1 LVRNRIV
8 AALLATL
15 PLAACEVSENELPPG
30 VEKTDELQLGDLRS
44 ALAAFP
50 NAEVVGVHDDQVP
63 YMINGQLGKASGSA
77 VGFEAAMAHPRVAQ
91 ALPNIAAA
99 FRLSAADLAPTR
111 VSVDEQDNIH
121 IRYAQM
127 KNGLR
132 VIGAEFIVHVDKDG
146 NIYSANG
153 SARGGD
159 NVSAKARIAPEAAVA
174 SALSNTLGRHLETEG
189 AAQLVYI
196 RQDNKL
202 KLAYEVLVTGEG
214 AELPVREY
222 VYVSANDAQVLDRAT
237 LIHTALNRAV
247 YSANNGTSLPGT
259 LRRSEGGA
267 ATGDAHIDENY
278 AHLKTTYDCY
288 SVNFA
293 RDSYNGAGAQLRSTV
308 HYSSN
313 YVNAFWNGSQ
323 MVYGDGDGVNS
334 GMLGRDLDVTVHELT
349 HAVTSSESNLTYS
362 NESGALNE
370 GMSDIFA
377 AYCESWT
384 RAWATDADVW
394 KIGEDIWT
402 PGTAGDA
409 LRYMANPTQDGSS
422 KDYYPERYT
431 GTSDNGGVH
440 WNSGIANLAF
450 KLLST
455 GGTHPRGKTTTV
467 VTGLGVQQAG
477 AIFYRANRDLF
488 TASTT
493 FAQAKTYTE
502 TAASQLGYSVASVT
516 QAWQAVG
523 VGVAAPPPTGTAL
536 TNNVAITGI
545 SGAAASQ
552 KFYIL
557 DVPASKAV
565 TFTLSGG
572 TGDADLYVKF
582 DSQASTSNY
591 DCRPYLSGNNETCNM
606 AAKTTAGRYSVL
618 LNGYT
623 SYSGTSI
630 KGAYTP

>member
-30 VEKTDELQLGDLRS
+30 VEKTDELELGDIRS

-50 NAEVVGVHDDQVP
+50 SAEVVGAHDDQVP
-63 YMINGQLGKASGSA
+63 YMINGQLGRAGSSA
-77 VGFEAAMAHPRVAQ
+77 LGFAAMDAHNAVAQ

-99 FRLSAADLAPTR
+99 FRLRASDLAPTR
-111 VSVDEQDNIH
+111 ITVDEQGSTH

-132 VIGAEFIVHVDKDG
+132 VIGGEFIVHVDKDG
-146 NIYSANG
+146 RIFSANG
-153 SARGGD
+153 SARDGE
-159 NVSAKARIAPEAAVA
+159 NVSSKARIAPEAAVA
-174 SALSNTLGRHLETEG
+174 AALNATLGRHVAPES
-189 AAQLVYI
+189 
-196 RQDNKL
+196 
-202 KLAYEVLVTGEG
+202 G
-214 AELPVREY
+214 AELVYLRKDGKLQLAYQVLVSGEGVELPIREY
-222 VYVSANDAQVLDRAT
+222 VYVSATNAQVLDKAS

-247 YSANNGTSLPGT
+247 YSANNGSSLPGT
-259 LRRSEGGA
+259 LRRGEGAA
-267 ATGDAHIDENY
+267 ATGDAHIDMNY
-278 AHLKTTYDCY
+278 DHLGTTYNCY
-288 SVNFA
+288 KTNFN
-293 RDSYNGAGAQLRSTV
+293 RDSFNNAGAQLRSTV

-323 MVYGDGDGVNS
+323 MVYGDGDGVQS
-334 GMLGRDLDVTVHELT
+334 GMLGKDLDVTVHELT

-384 RAWATDADVW
+384 RAWSTDADVW

-402 PGTAGDA
+402 PATAGDA

-450 KLLST
+450 KLLAT
-455 GGTHPRGKTTTV
+455 GGTHPRSKTTTV
-467 VTGLGVQQAG
+467 VTGVGVQQAG
-477 AIFYRANRDLF
+477 AIFYKANTDLF
-488 TASTT
+488 TASTN

-502 TAASQLGYSVASVT
+502 QAATALGYSAANVT
-516 QAWQAVG
+516 KAWEAVG
-523 VGVAAPPPTGTAL
+523 VGVAGPLPTGTPLTNGVAL
-536 TNNVAITGI
+536 TGL
-545 SGAAASQ
+545 SGASGAQA
-552 KFYIL
+552 FYIL
-557 DVPASKAV
+557 DVPAGRAV
-565 TFTLSGG
+565 TFALSGG
-572 TGDADLYVKF
+572 TGDADMYVKYG
-582 DSQASTSNY
+582 SQASTTSY
-591 DCRPYLSGNNETCNM
+591 DCRPYLSGNNETCNI
-606 AAKTTAGRYSVL
+606 AAKPAAGRFSIML
-618 LNGYT
+618 RGYT
-623 SYSGTSI
+623 AYSGTSL
-630 KGAYTP
+630 KGTY